1 MSLNLEVA
9 WGSRKQ
15 GSFAE
20 NKGIR
25 GRVYTASL
33 SQGPAAVPGRTF
45 RHEVQ
50 VFFNR
55 SDKPEEFPTER
66 LSQILSSEASESSG
80 TPRTSNSSDP
90 NECGTAESPDMQP
103 RDGHCAVSVV
113 GVVQTRRRVRPT
125 EQEQD
130 AVSESSEGKGAW
142 KCKICEQ
149 KGRSSLRLKTTSLV

>member
-9 WGSRKQ
+9 CGSGKQ

-55 SDKPEEFPTER
+55 SDKPEEFPTEQ

-90 NECGTAESPDMQP
+90 NECGTTESPDMQH
-103 RDGHCAVSVV
+103 RNGHYAVSVV
-113 GVVQTRRRVRPT
+113 GIR
-125 EQEQD
+125 
-130 AVSESSEGKGAW
+130 ESSEGKGTW
-142 KCKICEQ
+142 KSKICEQ
-149 KGRSSLRLKTTSLV
+149 KGRSSLRLKKTSLV